1 MYESVFL
8 FKYEQKY
15 SISSGKDSLID
26 LARHQIKT
34 AAAVS
39 CRLASLA
46 VLLLKVLIK
55 VIVRVP
61 AVNINL
67 IICKGQAIW
76 CVQCVSRQKL
86 TRQSWLDKLR
96 CLIPLFYLFARYL
109 TSFPVTS
116 FPVTLSYLQCWLT
129 LSSPRPVPP
138 FPVLLLFCLQVR

>member
-1 MYESVFL
+1 MFFL

-61 AVNINL
+61 TVNINL
-67 IICKGQAIW
+67 ITCK
-76 CVQCVSRQKL
+76 R
-86 TRQSWLDKLR
+86 
-96 CLIPLFYLFARYL
+96 
-109 TSFPVTS
+109 
-116 FPVTLSYLQCWLT
+116 
-129 LSSPRPVPP
+129 SS
-138 FPVLLLFCLQVR
+138 